1 MSSVLAPGRNLVLIG
16 MMGSGKTTVGRLL
29 AAALERPF
37 VDTDAMVEAEEH
49 QTVADLFAAH
59 GERHFRALE
68 AAAIRSA
75 SSLRGQVVAV
85 GGGAVLDPANVTNL
99 RGTGDLVWLDAPVSA
114 LVMHLSADAEQGS
127 RPLLTGPGSG
137 PGGSQTDLAQR
148 LAQMRRDRHDAYT
161 HAATV
166 RIDTQ
171 GRPPEVL
178 ADEVLAWARTQH
190 GLLAREER
198 A

>member
-29 AAALERPF
+29 AEALQRPF
-37 VDTDAMVEAEEH
+37 VDTDALIEAEEH
-49 QTVADLFAAH
+49 QTVAELFAAH

-75 SSLRGQVVAV
+75 SSLRGQVIAV
-85 GGGAVLDPANVTNL
+85 GGGAVLDPANVTHL

-114 LVMHLSADAEQGS
+114 LVMHLSGDAEQGS
-127 RPLLTGPGSG
+127 RPLLDDA
-137 PGGSQTDLAQR
+137 GGADLAQR
-148 LAQMRRDRHDAYT
+148 LAQLRRDRHDAYAR
-161 HAATV
+161 AATV

-198 A
+198 P

>member
-1 MSSVLAPGRNLVLIG
+1 MSSVLAPGRNLVLVG
-16 MMGSGKTTVGRLL
+16 MTGSGKTTVGRLL
-29 AAALERPF
+29 AQALQRPF
-37 VDTDAMVEAEEH
+37 VDTDAMVEAEEQ
-49 QTVADLFAAH
+49 QTIAEIFAAR

-85 GGGAVLDPANVTNL
+85 GGGAVLDPGNVTNL
-99 RGTGDLVWLDAPVSA
+99 RGTGDVVWLDAPVSA
-114 LVMHLSADAEQGS
+114 LVMHLSADAEQVT
-127 RPLLTGPGSG
+127 RPLLGDPGAT
-137 PGGSQTDLAQR
+137 QTDLAQR
-148 LAQMRRDRHDAYT
+148 LEQLRRDRHDAYAR
-161 HAATV
+161 AATV

-178 ADEVLAWARTQH
+178 ADEVLAWARTQA

-198 A
+198 T